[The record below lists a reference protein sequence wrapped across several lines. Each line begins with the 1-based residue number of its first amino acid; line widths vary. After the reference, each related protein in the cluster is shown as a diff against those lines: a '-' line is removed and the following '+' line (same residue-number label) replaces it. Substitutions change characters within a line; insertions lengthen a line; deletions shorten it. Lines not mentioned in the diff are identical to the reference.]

1 MNAAWLLVLLSA
13 TTATGDERLRARLDP
28 ETAAAVTRIVESARA
43 EGLPTEP
50 LVGQALQ
57 GAAKGIAG
65 ERIVNAVRENA
76 GALHDARAA
85 LGASSSEGELVAG
98 AGALLSGVP
107 RDTLSRMRESRP
119 SQSLVVPLVVLADLV
134 ARRVPTDA
142 AMTAV
147 MSASRAGVRDLDFM
161 KLRERIDQDIRA
173 GVAPATATETRAR
186 ALLLRTGS
194 GSERAQP
201 NKHAPPGVPKHRT
214 PEVGP

>member
-1 MNAAWLLVLLSA
+1 MNATWLLVLLAATSA
-13 TTATGDERLRARLDP
+13 MGDERLRARLDP
-28 ETAAAVTRIVESARA
+28 ETASQVLRIVERARA
-43 EGLPTEP
+43 DGLPTEP

-57 GAAKGIAG
+57 GAAKGIPG
-65 ERIVNAVRENA
+65 DRIVSAVRENA
-76 GALHDARAA
+76 GALRDAKAA
-85 LGASSSEGELVAG
+85 LGNVSSESELVAG

-134 ARRVPTDA
+134 ARRVPADA

-147 MSASRAGVRDLDFM
+147 MSASRAGVRDADFM

-173 GVAPATATETRAR
+173 GVSPVTAVETRAR
-186 ALLLRTGS
+186 ALLLRTGQAN
-194 GSERAQP
+194 ERARP
-201 NKHAPPGVPKHRT
+201 PGPAPPSGAKRRT